1 MSRKIY
7 LNGAFSYKQVCEK
20 LHVEP
25 KRGRAQQIHI
35 QKLHKTHNFEERKL
49 NATRKLYIFHDGD
62 RDNKVTSGYE
72 DFDLT
77 ITSGYIRYLV
87 YRTLLERKHQVLD
100 LTLDSIRKQLHI
112 CNDNYEF
119 ALYNADKTSVIKE
132 AVHLPQ
138 MTRELNEYIRKQI
151 RSALDTLEHR
161 YAVLMFE
168 EVYKYQEDD
177 TGFDDGKGRSVR
189 PKWKSMT
196 DEQSQLYV
204 DIQQKLLPLYVPEGQ
219 SLEIYNIPQEKVP
232 TFYQHCLNIFNERA
246 HINSSKVRKV
256 FHIVNVKKYSDKVC
270 RSQIDKYNKEL
281 LSHYQKHGAYMM
293 KQYVN
298 KSKAMDKYSIRDKRT
313 AKNMFGENP
322 HRNFQ
327 QEYIDNVTTNQ

>member
-25 KRGRAQQIHI
+25 KRGRAQQTHI

-151 RSALDTLEHR
+151 RSALDTLEHC

-204 DIQQKLLPLYVPEGQ
+204 DIQQKLLPLYVSEGQ

-313 AKNMFGENP
+313 AKNMIHIEIFN
-322 HRNFQ
+322 RN
-327 QEYIDNVTTNQ
+327 I

>member
-25 KRGRAQQIHI
+25 KRGRAQQTHI

-62 RDNKVTSGYE
+62 KDNKVTSGYE

-100 LTLDSIRKQLHI
+100 LTLDDIRKQLHI
-112 CNDNYEF
+112 CNNNYEF
-119 ALYNADKTSVIKE
+119 ALYNADKTTVIKE

-151 RSALDTLEHR
+151 HSALDTLEHR
-161 YAVLMFE
+161 YCVLMFE

-189 PKWKSMT
+189 AKWKSMT
-196 DEQSQLYV
+196 DDQSKLYV
-204 DIQQKLLPLYVPEGQ
+204 DIQQKLLPLYVSEGQ
-219 SLEIYNIPQEKVP
+219 SLDVYNIPQEKIP
-232 TFYQHCLNIFNERA
+232 TFYQHCLDIFNERT

-256 FHIVNVKKYSDKVC
+256 FHIINVKKYSDKVC

-298 KSKAMDKYSIRDKRT
+298 KSKAMNKYSIRDKRT

-322 HRNFQ
+322 HRDFQ
-327 QEYIDNVTTNQ
+327 QEYIDNVTTN

>member
-1 MSRKIY
+1 MSSKIY
-7 LNGAFSYKQVCEK
+7 LNGTFTYKQVCEK
-20 LHVEP
+20 LHAEP
-25 KRGRAQQIHI
+25 KRGRAQQVHI
-35 QKLHKTHNFEERKL
+35 QELHKTHNFEERNL
-49 NATRKLYIFHDGD
+49 NATRKVYIFNDGD
-62 RDNKVTSGYE
+62 KNNKTISGYE

-87 YRTLLERKHQVLD
+87 YRTLLEEHNEVID
-100 LTLDSIRKQLHI
+100 LTLDDIRKKLRI
-112 CNDNYEF
+112 CNNNYEF

-151 RSALDTLEHR
+151 HSALDTLEHR

-168 EVYKYQEDD
+168 EVYKYQEDN
-177 TGFDDGKGRSVR
+177 TGFDDDNGMTISA
-189 PKWKSMT
+189 KWKSMT
-196 DEQSQLYV
+196 DDQRKLYV
-204 DIQQKLLPLYVPEGQ
+204 DIQQKLLPLYVTEGQ
-219 SLEIYNIPQEKVP
+219 NLDVYNIPQENIT
-232 TFYQHCLNIFNERA
+232 TFYQHCLSIFNERT

-270 RSQIDKYNKEL
+270 KSQIEKYNKKL
-281 LSHYQKHGAYMM
+281 LSEYQKHGAYMM

-322 HRNFQ
+322 HRDFQ